1 MDSPFVQA
9 CIQAYAQL
17 IALAAPVVLFIGGC
31 NIGINIVV
39 NAFMGKGLHIG
50 GGK

>member
-1 MDSPFVQA
+1 MDSDFVQA
-9 CIQAYAQL
+9 CIHAYGEL
-17 IALAAPVVLFIGGC
+17 VGLAMPVVLFIGGC
-31 NIGINIVV
+31 NIAINLIV